1 MDSHLRPY
9 FSSSLIQL
17 DVDALLFSK
26 ALESNDAASAKKT
39 LVDLSIPP
47 AGVCKPWQVYVHID
61 LSRSNAPTISGS
73 CQHLLEPYQLNIY
86 IAYGMSFYLKVRH
99 HS

>member
-47 AGVCKPWQVYVHID
+47 AGVCKPW
-61 LSRSNAPTISGS
+61 
-73 CQHLLEPYQLNIY
+73 
-86 IAYGMSFYLKVRH
+86 
-99 HS
+99 